1 MFDERGSTF
10 TTIAVAVAV
19 FAAVAVPAAALGS
32 TVSPTT
38 ETTGD
43 ATAADVTTTTTPNN
57 TSTATATATPNNTS
71 TATTTATPNNTS
83 TATTTATPNN
93 TSTATATATPNTTST
108 PTDTP
113 EPTATPRTGTATITF
128 TDQQGETTVTVDSV
142 SLSEGGFVVIYNS
155 SGIVIGTSDYLEPGD
170 YESLNVSVSPAFT
183 MSEVVIAE
191 VHYDNGDQSFNATED
206 VAYESGGTAVSD
218 TAFVSPDGFS
228 RTMDTATATPT
239 ATETTTVTEPGTTDT
254 PTAGTTET
262 GTPGFT
268 VVLALLAVVGAVA
281 LGIRTR

>member
-38 ETTGD
+38 ETAGD
-43 ATAADVTTTTTPNN
+43 AAADVTTTTTPNN
-57 TSTATATATPNNTS
+57 TSTATATATPN
-71 TATTTATPNNTS
+71 A
-83 TATTTATPNN
+83 
-93 TSTATATATPNTTST
+93 TST

-206 VAYESGGTAVSD
+206 VAYESAGTAVSD
-218 TAFVSPDGFS
+218 TAFVSPDGFP
-228 RTMDTATATPT
+228 RTTDTATATPTAT

-262 GTPGFT
+262 ETPGFT

>member
-38 ETTGD
+38 ETAGD
-43 ATAADVTTTTTPNN
+43 ATAADVTTTTPNN
-57 TSTATATATPNNTS
+57 TSTATETTTPNDTSTATETATPN
-71 TATTTATPNNTS
+71 A
-83 TATTTATPNN
+83 
-93 TSTATATATPNTTST
+93 TST

-113 EPTATPRTGTATITF
+113 VPTATPRTGTATITF
-128 TDQQGETTVTVDSV
+128 TDQQAETTVTVDSV

-155 SGIVIGTSDYLEPGD
+155 SGSVVGTSDYLEPGD
-170 YESLNVSVSPAFT
+170 YEALNVSVSPAFT
-183 MSEVVIAE
+183 MSEVAIAE
-191 VHYDNGDQSFNATED
+191 VHYDNGDESFNATED
-206 VAYESGGTAVSD
+206 VAYESAGTAVSD

-228 RTMDTATATPT
+228 RTTDTATATPT
-239 ATETTTVTEPGTTDT
+239 ATATETTTATEAGTTDT

-262 GTPGFT
+262 ETPGFT

>member
-43 ATAADVTTTTTPNN
+43 AAAADVTTTT
-57 TSTATATATPNNTS
+57 
-71 TATTTATPNNTS
+71 TPNNTS

-93 TSTATATATPNTTST
+93 TSTATATPNATAT

-228 RTMDTATATPT
+228 RTTDTATATPT

-268 VVLALLAVVGAVA
+268 VVLALLAICGAVA
-281 LGIRTR
+281 LGIRSR